1 MYPAMDSRLRVW
13 SWCKREP
20 NRDGIMED
28 ERLEILKMV
37 ELGQI
42 DAQEAATLLSALSE
56 AQPPDAPV
64 EVLPPEREPP
74 EPMETRWARFWIYPM
89 MAGGAILLLGALV
102 VALVSLAG
110 GGWGWLL
117 CGWPLLLTGLLIL
130 VLALWSRRATWMHLR
145 ITEEGRRK
153 MAFSFPVPL
162 GLAAWVVRLAQ
173 PFVPQLQE
181 TGIDEIIL
189 AVRDSATR
197 GEPLFI
203 DVQDDTDGERVEL
216 YIG

>member
-1 MYPAMDSRLRVW
+1 
-13 SWCKREP
+13 
-20 NRDGIMED
+20 MEE

-37 ELGQI
+37 EMGQI
-42 DAQEAATLLSALSE
+42 DAQEAATLLSALKESQTVDE
-56 AQPPDAPV
+56 GVEAPV

-74 EPMETRWARFWIYPM
+74 EPLETRWARFWIYPM

-102 VALVSLAG
+102 VGLVSMAG
-110 GGWGWLL
+110 GAWGWLL

-130 VLALWSRRATWMHLR
+130 VLAVWSRRATWMHLR
-145 ITEEGRRK
+145 ISEAGRRK

-162 GLAAWVVRLAQ
+162 GLAAWGIRIAQ

-181 TGIDEIIL
+181 TGIDEVIL
-189 AVRDSATR
+189 AVRDSASR

-203 DVQDDTDGERVEL
+203 DVQDDEDGERVEL